1 MSLWDYDAITLA
13 GMLRRAEVSAREV
26 VAAHIERVEAVDGA
40 VNALVT
46 RSFETAMARAASADE
61 APAAPGSSQ
70 ACCTGCRS
78 RTRTSSTQPASG
90 PPTGPRCSPR
100 MCPTGRRWW

>member
-1 MSLWDYDAITLA
+1 MSLWDYDAVTLA
-13 GMLRRAEVSAREV
+13 GMLRRTEVSAREV

-61 APAAPGSSQ
+61 ALAAGEQPGLLHGLPV
-70 ACCTGCRS
+70 AHKDLLDTAGL
-78 RTRTSSTQPASG
+78 RTTY
-90 PPTGPRCSPR
+90 GPRCSPR
-100 MCPTGRRWW
+100 MCPTRTRWW